1 MTTPKTQ
8 PLGVE
13 TTWTR
18 GGQTVTRTAAD
29 GREVWTCTCSE
40 GILFGRCMH
49 IDVIRQME
57 QAV

>member
-1 MTTPKTQ
+1 
-8 PLGVE
+8 
-13 TTWTR
+13 
-18 GGQTVTRTAAD
+18 VTRTAAD